1 MDDDIIPRFT
11 IRDSRDAAILKRA
24 LVFYI
29 NHREIE
35 YEQAARSA
43 GASAFALSVD
53 LVHEKDELV
62 MMIRDITNGTM
73 ESAPAARTEEI

>member
-11 IRDSRDAAILKRA
+11 IRDGRDADILKRA

-29 NHREIE
+29 NHRRIE
-35 YEQAARSA
+35 YAQAAEAA

-53 LVHEKDELV
+53 MEHEKRELLV
-62 MMIRDITNGTM
+62 MIRDLTNGTM
-73 ESAPAARTEEI
+73 ESTATPTEEN

>member
-11 IRDSRDAAILKRA
+11 IRDRRDADILKRA

-29 NHREIE
+29 NHRAIE
-35 YEQAARSA
+35 YAQAADAA
-43 GASAFALSVD
+43 GVGAFGLSVD
-53 LVHEKDELV
+53 MAHEKEELIQ
-62 MMIRDITNGTM
+62 MIRDITNGTM